1 MKEAIAVWWDKES
14 PETYLELDINI
25 WLSKKKNGAN
35 GLIRWIR
42 EKCHRIKLDCFS
54 KTIRDNYIEIGL
66 RITNF
71 EKINKIFIY
80 FPFQFS
86 ILDVDDMIPH
96 FKESDIANALFNEK
110 ISVVTDGSSLYQVSY
125 ISGEKEHFYASC
137 SELKEN
143 SIEAVAKGCCLTME
157 IPTGHNF
164 SKVIYKRL
172 RINKVETIVN
182 EFSENNFIIDGL
194 FKKLQTVEVSINTTR
209 KLPASIVDR
218 IIKKVNLKS
227 INFFL
232 MTNIFTD
239 VTFQSEKIKNSRILE
254 LDIWNSYL
262 GIDKKDA
269 KDIDKVIAYQ
279 WKDVATENNYL
290 QDYNLF
296 VKFSLIK
303 KQWLIFVLSI
313 LAVILLGTFSGF
325 CGNRLTAYIDNFLV
339 DSNETKKGGI
349 DATSTTN

>member
-1 MKEAIAVWWDKES
+1 
-14 PETYLELDINI
+14 
-25 WLSKKKNGAN
+25 
-35 GLIRWIR
+35 
-42 EKCHRIKLDCFS
+42 
-54 KTIRDNYIEIGL
+54 
-66 RITNF
+66 
-71 EKINKIFIY
+71 
-80 FPFQFS
+80 
-86 ILDVDDMIPH
+86 
-96 FKESDIANALFNEK
+96 
-110 ISVVTDGSSLYQVSY
+110 
-125 ISGEKEHFYASC
+125 
-137 SELKEN
+137 
-143 SIEAVAKGCCLTME
+143 
-157 IPTGHNF
+157 
-164 SKVIYKRL
+164 
-172 RINKVETIVN
+172 
-182 EFSENNFIIDGL
+182 
-194 FKKLQTVEVSINTTR
+194 
-209 KLPASIVDR
+209 
-218 IIKKVNLKS
+218 
-227 INFFL
+227 